1 MRCQQDFFAKQSSF
15 NLDQHHYPPI
25 HRRGQMESEQFDIL
39 ILDEINNPLHL
50 HLVDL
55 EQVLEMIRKA
65 PEHPASFLCPFLCP
79 VWLYPKVSID
89 VFSQFR
95 LSQVIL

>member
-1 MRCQQDFFAKQSSF
+1 MV
-15 NLDQHHYPPI
+15 
-25 HRRGQMESEQFDIL
+25 SEQFDTL

-79 VWLYPKVSID
+79 VGLYAKISVD

-95 LSQVIL
+95 FNEVIL